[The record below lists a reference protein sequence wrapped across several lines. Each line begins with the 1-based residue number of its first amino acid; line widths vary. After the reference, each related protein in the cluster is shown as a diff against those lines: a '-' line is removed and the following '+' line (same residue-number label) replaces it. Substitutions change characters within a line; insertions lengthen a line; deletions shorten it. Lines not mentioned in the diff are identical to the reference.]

1 MPHTPTPHDHLF
13 IKVFSAAD
21 NAASFLSIFLPDALQ
36 QLLAFNTTT
45 ILHTTR
51 ISNQLEKRTSDVILS
66 MKTRDHIEEM
76 VFLLEH
82 KSYYDQETDLQIQ
95 RYILRIN
102 EQDYAENKLIRPVI
116 PIVFYHGAEKWK
128 RSRPAP
134 DFSTGVAELDSLFS
148 RHAYLLFDT
157 RNWSLADPRNGRRAH
172 KVYLLSAMH
181 LMKHVSINGLSMV
194 SSMIDYWKTTGH
206 EPSEDEKTALF
217 EYIITTSDIAF
228 EQIHEILQRYQEAAG
243 ELIMVTL
250 AERLRQE
257 GELRGIEKGKI
268 EGKAEGKAE
277 GKSEGKAQGKAE
289 QTLYFAKKLLQEG
302 HEIAYVARLTELS
315 VEQVK
320 KLNGTA
326 Q

>member
-21 NAASFLSIFLPDALQ
+21 NAASFLSILLPDTIQ
-36 QLLAFNTTT
+36 KIFDFNTTT
-45 ILHTTR
+45 IHHTTR
-51 ISNQLEKRTSDVILS
+51 ISNQLEKRTSDVVLS
-66 MKTRDHIEEM
+66 MKTVDHSEEM

-82 KSYYDQETDLQIQ
+82 KSYYDQETDIQIQ

-128 RSRPAP
+128 RSRPVP
-134 DFSTGVAELDSLFS
+134 VFSTGIAEIDSLCS

-157 RNWSLADPRNGRRAH
+157 RNWSLADPRNKKVAH

-181 LMKHVSINGLSMV
+181 LMKYVSRKGLSMV
-194 SSMIDYWKTTGH
+194 SSMIDCWKTIGH
-206 EPSEDEKTALF
+206 VPSEDEKTVLF
-217 EYIITTSDIAF
+217 EYIITTSDIKF
-228 EQIHEILQRYQEAAG
+228 EQIHELLQQYQEAAG
-243 ELIMVTL
+243 ALIMVTL
-250 AERLRQE
+250 AERLRHE
-257 GELRGIEKGKI
+257 GELKGIEK
-268 EGKAEGKAE
+268 GKAEGKAE
-277 GKSEGKAQGKAE
+277 
-289 QTLYFAKKLLQEG
+289 QTIYFAKKLLQEG
-302 HEIAYVARLTELS
+302 HKIAYVARLTELPI
-315 VEQVK
+315 EQVK